1 VTRRD
6 LTLTAL
12 TLLVL
17 VSTIPAYD
25 RAFSDTLWRGPALLA
40 ALGATLVVLVARAL
54 RRGVLLTMILSAI
67 AAVAVLP
74 WILGFTTRPVVPRPA
89 VVASLSDLL
98 DVGLEELAVTPAPAA
113 TTAGLALLVA
123 LGWWAIAHVA
133 IEAMVRIRR
142 PGAALLAATVLWV
155 APLVV
160 PLSGGRTWPIAV
172 PFLAA
177 IAVVLLVV
185 QPEGLPT
192 PGRTGGRIPT
202 SGIVLAVGAIG
213 LAALAPGVLPGYE
226 ATPWVGL
233 GASPTPRGY
242 QPIVD
247 ISERLR
253 LPQDRDVLRVEASQR
268 SYLRLA
274 GLDTFDG
281 ATWRLGPAGESSYR
295 PDRENLY
302 LANDVLPP
310 EQPAG
315 ASEDVRVAVEV
326 LELENIYVPV
336 PYQPVQVLG
345 PQRDRMFWSTDGGF
359 LAIWE
364 NVVDERTGEVRAGLR
379 QGATYQVQAQRPT
392 PDYDELL
399 AADVSD
405 PALSRYTELPRDY
418 DELRELATSI
428 YAEAGA
434 TTAVDQALALQDWFT
449 GPDGGFTY
457 DLDVPALP
465 DDQAL
470 TDFVLEDR
478 VGYCEYFATAMA
490 VMLRATDIPA
500 RVAVGFLPGRIT
512 QEAAPEQGRELT
524 EYTVST
530 SDAHAWVE
538 VLFPGHGW
546 ITFEPTPR
554 DDSSQV
560 VPTADDLAPIEN
572 LRERRLREAMEQ
584 AEAGDP
590 PSDAEVPEV
599 PLPGEEIPP
608 ELGDAGATDG
618 GTTDA
623 SDDGA
628 RPVSVL
634 TLMLLAAVV
643 AIVAVLGLRRRRR
656 RHVPDVDAAT
666 ERVLVAQ
673 RELLHAAAAVG
684 LPRHERETIREV
696 TERWATEGR
705 LGPPP
710 AAVVRAIQAAAFG
723 GLVLDDDADAV
734 ERWAGQAIAELRASV
749 SSRDRLTAPI
759 RVPAG
764 RVLGQV
770 RRGTRTLNERRR
782 DLVGPRS

>member
-40 ALGATLVVLVARAL
+40 ALGATVVVLIARAL
-54 RRGVLLTMILSAI
+54 RRGVLLTMILSAL

-74 WILGFTTRPVVPRPA
+74 WILGFTTRPVVPGPT
-89 VVASLSDLL
+89 VVASLGDLL

-113 TTAGLALLVA
+113 TTAGLALLVV

-133 IEAMVRIRR
+133 VEAMVRIRR

-192 PGRTGGRIPT
+192 PGRTAGRIPT
-202 SGIVLAVGAIG
+202 SGVVLAVGVIG
-213 LAALAPGVLPGYE
+213 LAVLAPGVLPGYQAE
-226 ATPWVGL
+226 PWVGL

-295 PDRENLY
+295 PAPENLFV
-302 LANDVLPP
+302 ANDVLPP

-364 NVVDERTGEVRAGLR
+364 NVTDESTGEVRAGLR
-379 QGATYQVQAQRPT
+379 QGASYEVQAQRPT

-405 PALSRYTELPRDY
+405 PGLARFTELPRDY
-418 DELRELATSI
+418 DELRELAQSI

-457 DLDVPALP
+457 DLDVPALRG
-465 DDQAL
+465 DRAL
-470 TDFVLEDR
+470 TEFVLEDR

-500 RVAVGFLPGRIT
+500 RVAVGFLPGRVT
-512 QEAAPEQGRELT
+512 REAAPEQGRELT

-530 SDAHAWVE
+530 ADAHAWVE

-554 DDSSQV
+554 DDSTQV

-572 LRERRLREAMEQ
+572 LRERRLREARER

-599 PLPGEEIPP
+599 PLPGEEAP
-608 ELGDAGATDG
+608 ELGDAGASQGGATDG
-618 GTTDA
+618 TVEGTRDV
-623 SDDGA
+623 
-628 RPVSVL
+628 PVLPLV
-634 TLMLLAAVV
+634 LLAA
-643 AIVAVLGLRRRRR
+643 IVALGAVLWQRRRR
-656 RHVPDVDAAT
+656 RHVVDVDAAT

-673 RELLHAAAAVG
+673 RALLHAAAAVG

-696 TERWATEGR
+696 TARWATEGR
-705 LGPPP
+705 LVPPP
-710 AAVVRAIQAAAFG
+710 AAVLRTIQAAAFG
-723 GLVLDDDADAV
+723 GLVLAHEADAV
-734 ERWAGQAIAELRASV
+734 ERWVAQAIAELRASV
-749 SSRDRLTAPI
+749 SNRDRLTAPI
-759 RVPAG
+759 RVPAT
-764 RVLGQV
+764 RAVERV
-770 RRGTRTLNERRR
+770 RRGTRTLNERGR
-782 DLVGPRS
+782 DLVGPRT